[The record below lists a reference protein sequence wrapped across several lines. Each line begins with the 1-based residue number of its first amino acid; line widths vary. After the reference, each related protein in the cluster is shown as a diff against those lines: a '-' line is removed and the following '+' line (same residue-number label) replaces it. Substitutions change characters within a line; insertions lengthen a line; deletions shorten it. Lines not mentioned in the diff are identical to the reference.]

1 MKSIPLF
8 TAAIALAVCAAW
20 AAQSRAT
27 QPPAMPSLTPPLPSF
42 TVQPAGAARASSADA
57 QVEAVRE
64 ATVSAQVQGAITHLA
79 IKSGDRVTA
88 GQELLRI
95 DARAAQ
101 QNAAA
106 STAQTEAARAGLQVA
121 STDYERQKQL
131 FQKQYISQAALDR
144 AEAQWRAS
152 QAQVQALQAQ
162 AGAAATQSGFFII
175 KAPFAGVVSQVPATL
190 GDMAMPGKPLLTVYD
205 PTLMRVTASVGPQQA
220 TALRAAGGD
229 LHIEIPGLVPSRITV
244 PTAKVQVLPTV
255 DAQTHTVQVR
265 AELPAN
271 LAGAAPGLFARLW
284 IDAEGK
290 KSPVA
295 ANQQAAGPLMV
306 PASTVVHRAEMKGVY
321 VLDTQNRPLLRQV
334 RLGRPEGEWVEV
346 LSGVRAG
353 DRIALQP
360 QVAAKVR

>member
-8 TAAIALAVCAAW
+8 TAALALAVCAAW

-190 GDMAMPGKPLLTVYD
+190 GDMDMPGKPLLTVYD
-205 PTLMRVTASVGPQQA
+205 PTLLRVTASVGPHA
-220 TALRAAGGD
+220 CLALKVMWPAAA
-229 LHIEIPGLVPSRITV
+229 PARSAR
-244 PTAKVQVLPTV
+244 VLP
-255 DAQTHTVQVR
+255 
-265 AELPAN
+265 
-271 LAGAAPGLFARLW
+271 AGQH
-284 IDAEGK
+284 DC
-290 KSPVA
+290 
-295 ANQQAAGPLMV
+295 
-306 PASTVVHRAEMKGVY
+306 
-321 VLDTQNRPLLRQV
+321 
-334 RLGRPEGEWVEV
+334 
-346 LSGVRAG
+346 
-353 DRIALQP
+353 
-360 QVAAKVR
+360 